1 MGLIAVDINQ
11 AKAGRSTVNHNRFLR
26 FVVVVAIIVLLPVN
40 THASGF
46 RLPESSISGMS
57 LSNAVVANTDAKGA
71 IIYNPAIMSMQE
83 DRRVISFGLK
93 QVDLKSH
100 VNPQNGTAT
109 DSQGDDSVTIPDFY
123 YTSKTT
129 KKWAWGLGLHAP
141 FGLETK
147 WPQGTFPL
155 FTQLAGD
162 LGDPSVAGLE
172 PEQSKIEVANLTP
185 NISYLINQNNSVSFG
200 INYYDVRKLIFNTQ
214 AVHINGSGDE
224 FGYTL
229 GYLYKRGG
237 WSFGATYRSEVEVTA
252 DGSINVVAGPSAGAT
267 ANASADVEFPAM
279 LQIGLRNQ
287 INQNF
292 ALEFDI
298 ERTYWNSFNNIE
310 IKNGLNIP
318 ITSTNNWKDS
328 NAYRL
333 AASYNITRAW
343 QLRFGYTLDET
354 PQPDDYFTARIPDS
368 DRQLFSFGV
377 SYKPNSWEFEAGIMY
392 VKFDNRTINQPPD
405 TYENRLIAGDTDPN
419 GTDAY
424 NGTYE
429 SDATIIGIGLTKTFT
444 Y

>member
-1 MGLIAVDINQ
+1 
-11 AKAGRSTVNHNRFLR
+11 VNHNRF
-26 FVVVVAIIVLLPVN
+26 FQCVVIAIIAFLPIVS
-40 THASGF
+40 HASGF
-46 RLPESSISGMS
+46 RLPESSIAGMS
-57 LSNAVVANTDAKGA
+57 LSNAVVANSDAKGA

-83 DRRVISFGLK
+83 DRRAVSFGFMNVNL
-93 QVDLKSH
+93 DSH
-100 VNPQNGTAT
+100 VKPDLGTET
-109 DSQGDDSVTIPDFY
+109 DSLGDNSIVIPNFY
-123 YTSKTT
+123 YTSKVS

-147 WPQGTFPL
+147 WPQGTFGL
-155 FTQLAGD
+155 FSDLAAAI
-162 LGDPSVAGLE
+162 DPSIAGLE

-185 NISYLINQNNSVSFG
+185 NVSYLINQNNSVSFG

-214 AVHINGSGDE
+214 AVQINGNGED

-229 GYLYKRGG
+229 GYLYKRGD
-237 WSFGATYRSEVEVTA
+237 WSLGATYRSEVNVTA
-252 DGSINVVAGPSAGAT
+252 DGSITAGGLT
-267 ANASADVEFPAM
+267 ADASAEIEFPAM

-287 INQNF
+287 ISKNF

-298 ERTYWNSFNNIE
+298 ERTYWSSFDVLE
-310 IKNGLNIP
+310 INHSHVGVASP
-318 ITSTNNWKDS
+318 ITSTNNWKDA

-333 AASYNITRAW
+333 AASYQITNAW

-354 PQPDDYFTARIPDS
+354 PQSDDYFTARIPDAN
-368 DRQLFSFGV
+368 RQLFNFGV

-392 VKFDNRTINQPPD
+392 VKFDNRTINQPVGS
-405 TYENRLIAGDTDPN
+405 YQSRILSGDTDPN

-429 SDATIIGIGLTKTFT
+429 SNATVIGLGLTKTFN